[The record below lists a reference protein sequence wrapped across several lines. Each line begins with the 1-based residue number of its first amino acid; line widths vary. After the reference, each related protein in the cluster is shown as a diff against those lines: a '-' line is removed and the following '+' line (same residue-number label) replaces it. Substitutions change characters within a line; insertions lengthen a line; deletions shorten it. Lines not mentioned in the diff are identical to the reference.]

1 MTASVAYRSEP
12 AVGALSP
19 DLVLDALH
27 GIVAAAQALTRRFDS
42 RVPGMDGHAF
52 TPFAL
57 RQLALAGRRGLPQV
71 ELARLLRMSPSSATR
86 LVDAL
91 EANGVVRREPHPN
104 DRRINQIVLTS
115 AGKALVEDLLDDVQR
130 LVGGLDQ
137 AALAEFTRRLSQ
149 LGAIPI

>member
-1 MTASVAYRSEP
+1 
-12 AVGALSP
+12 
-19 DLVLDALH
+19 
-27 GIVAAAQALTRRFDS
+27 
-42 RVPGMDGHAF
+42 MDGHAF